1 MVKIGVIKCGNIGIS
16 PVLDLLFDE
25 IAEREDITFRVV
37 GSGPKLTPEHC
48 EEATKL
54 MLDIKPDLIM
64 FTSPNTSLPGP
75 KKSRDMIQTA
85 GIPAI
90 YFSDH
95 PGKKA
100 KEVKEEIAGR
110 GMGYFIIKPDS
121 MIGAKRPFL
130 DPVEMCL
137 YNSDVLRV
145 LAICGVVN
153 LIVDIVDKV
162 IDQLKA
168 GSKPEL
174 PQIVINRNKALKAAR
189 FSNQYAKCKA
199 SAALDAAER
208 VSGISVEGCFM
219 VKGRENYLPVVGSAH
234 ELMRMAAKLAD
245 EAREIEK
252 ANDSVLRRPHAKDGK
267 LLEKREFLAKP
278 V

>member
-25 IAEREDITFRVV
+25 IAEREDIVFRVV

-48 EEATKL
+48 EEVTKL
-54 MLDIKPDLIM
+54 MVDIKPDLVM

-75 KKSRDMIQTA
+75 KKARDILQAA

-90 YFSDH
+90 FFSDH

-110 GMGYFIIKPDS
+110 NMGYFIIKADA

-137 YNSDVLRV
+137 YNTDVLKV
-145 LAICGVVN
+145 LAVGGVVN
-153 LIVDIVDKV
+153 LIVNKVDKV
-162 IDQLKA
+162 IETLKT
-168 GSKPEL
+168 GGKPEL
-174 PQIVINRNKALKAAR
+174 PQIVINRDKAVAAAE
-189 FSNQYAKCKA
+189 FKSPYAKMKA
-199 SAALDAAER
+199 IAALEAAER
-208 VSGISVEGCFM
+208 VSGINVEGCFM
-219 VKGRENYLPVVGSAH
+219 VKGRENYLPIVGAAH
-234 ELMRMAAKLAD
+234 ELMRAAAKLAD
-245 EAREIEK
+245 EAREFEK
-252 ANDSVLRRPHAKDGK
+252 MNDSVLRRPHAKDGK
-267 LLEKREFLAKP
+267 ILQKRDFLAKP

>member
-48 EEATKL
+48 EEVTKL

-75 KKSRDMIQTA
+75 IKSRDLIQQA

-100 KEVKEEIAGR
+100 KEVKEEISGR
-110 GMGYFIIKPDS
+110 GMGYFIIKSDA

-137 YNSDVLRV
+137 YNTDVLRV

-153 LIVDIVDKV
+153 LIVDEVDKV
-162 IDQLKA
+162 IEKLKA
-168 GSKPEL
+168 GSKPDL
-174 PQIVINRNKALKAAR
+174 PQIIINRNKALEAAR
-189 FSNQYAKCKA
+189 FANQYAKCKA
-199 SAALDAAER
+199 SAALDAAEK
-208 VSGISVEGCFM
+208 VSAINVEGCFM

-252 ANDSVLRRPHAKDGK
+252 TNDSVLRRPHDKDGK

>member
-25 IAEREDITFRVV
+25 IAEREDIVFRVV

-48 EEATKL
+48 EEVTKI
-54 MLDIKPDLIM
+54 MIDIKPDLIM

-75 KKSRDMIQTA
+75 KKARDLIQPT

-90 YFSDH
+90 FFSDH

-110 GMGYFIIKPDS
+110 NMGYFIIKPDA

-130 DPVEMCL
+130 DPVEMCIF
-137 YNSDVLRV
+137 NTDVLKV
-145 LAICGVVN
+145 LAICGVVS
-153 LIVDIVDKV
+153 LIVKEVDNV
-162 IDQLKA
+162 IEVLKA
-168 GSKPEL
+168 GNKPDL
-174 PQIVINRNKALKAAR
+174 PQIVINREKALAAAE
-189 FSNQYAKCKA
+189 FKNPYARMKA
-199 SAALDAAER
+199 SAALEAAER
-208 VSGISVEGCFM
+208 VSGINVEGCFM
-219 VKGRENYLPVVGSAH
+219 VKGRENYLPVVGAAH
-234 ELMRMAAKLAD
+234 ELMRAAAKLAD
-245 EAREIEK
+245 DAREIEK
-252 ANDSVLRRPHAKDGK
+252 INDSVLRTPHGKDGK
-267 LLEKREFLAKP
+267 LLQKREFLAKP